1 MTSTTS
7 DIVAVGTV
15 IKDRWKVHKKL
26 GGGGFGEI
34 YEALDTMTQQK
45 VAIKVESSQ
54 QTKQVLKMEVAVL
67 KRLQGKPHVCR
78 FIGCGRNDQ
87 YNYIVM
93 SLQGRNL
100 ADLRRSTR
108 RGYFSISTTVRLAR
122 QILTA
127 IENIH
132 AVGFLHR
139 DIKPSNFALG
149 NGIGPGSVSPRSIVM
164 LDFGLARQYTTT
176 SGDIRPPR
184 QIAGFRGTVRYASVN
199 AHLNKELGRQDDLW
213 SLYYMLAEFITGEL
227 PWRKTKDKEQV
238 GIMKQSFDQNQL
250 LKFMPREF
258 RAFLEHI
265 QSLTYFDKP
274 DYQYLQ
280 SLLNNYM
287 ERRSLNE
294 SDPFDWEVSADH
306 SGAMSETNQHHMNVP
321 VNGALDNNRGT
332 TNGTDA
338 KATRGSVLG
347 TNGPVAP
354 TPSGAGLV
362 VTSGFYS
369 GARGMGSSSKMPVDA
384 SGVTNGANVCAGGA
398 GSALGGSSSNVYKY
412 GGGGGAISKR
422 SMEDAVINNN
432 GDQTQGNPILRKM
445 SYSSYFRS
453 GGSSSNA
460 PRYVK
465 EAKSAS
471 RAREA
476 VRNIDKQNGGE
487 VAPNFGPHQCDQKED
502 GGSAAPA
509 RSGLWGRKPISAS
522 TSNIRSSRIGPAG
535 SQSSLTN
542 FARND
547 TSCTHAV
554 VVMVDQGEGSACPDM
569 TRAAPF
575 TLGSQWGANEDESEG
590 DSKISDEDGEAAVN
604 NNGGVGD
611 HRIDDDDDDNAPPPP
626 PQSPGEANVEC
637 NNNHGYNPAPPI
649 MPNKVVLPRLSNLKS
664 VPPPPR
670 AYIPSPSFT
679 PHLYYR
685 SKQQQPQQQQPNAA
699 TRRHR
704 TGPDIRQKSQ
714 TSDAPS
720 ALPPRCGESS
730 GSVAGTPGSESSGY
744 HSYMPQD
751 IHSLTGHMRS
761 WPPEAR
767 SNGGASRASTSNFAN
782 FAFRREGGLLP
793 SARLPILHLHQ
804 KPTAMLHFEEAAKES
819 HTPPPIA
826 AAATV
831 TTCLVSPEPPRSGQ
845 NSLSSSGGQQR
856 TPDETPDLIV
866 TTSFQNRPAAPT
878 QSPLEEKGL
887 LVRSRLYS
895 FYMPQGFVF
904 YRVVFFVHLGDGGSF
919 DAVQLVWAFL
929 PIPSLI
935 FVFGGWLK
943 LLA

>member
-1 MTSTTS
+1 M
-7 DIVAVGTV
+7 
-15 IKDRWKVHKKL
+15 HKKL

-78 FIGCGRNDQ
+78 FIGCGRNEQ

-132 AVGFLHR
+132 SVGFLHR

-184 QIAGFRGTVRYASVN
+184 QVAGFRGTVRYASVN

-294 SDPFDWEVSADH
+294 SDPYDWEVTADH

-321 VNGALDNNRGT
+321 VNGGPDNRGT

-338 KATRGSVLG
+338 KATRGSALG

-362 VTSGFYS
+362 VTSGFFS
-369 GARGMGSSSKMPVDA
+369 GARAMGSSSKMPVDA
-384 SGVTNGANVCAGGA
+384 SGVTNGANVCPGGA
-398 GSALGGSSSNVYKY
+398 GSALGGSSPNVYKL
-412 GGGGGAISKR
+412 GGGMSKR

-432 GDQTQGNPILRKM
+432 GDQTQGNPSLRKM

-453 GGSSSNA
+453 GGSGTT
-460 PRYVK
+460 PRYIK
-465 EAKSAS
+465 EAKAS
-471 RAREA
+471 SRTRES
-476 VRNIDKQNGGE
+476 VRNIDQQAYNKQGGS
-487 VAPNFGPHQCDQKED
+487 KSRED
-502 GGSAAPA
+502 GEASRKPPTDEGAPK
-509 RSGLWGRKPISAS
+509 SGLFNRRPISAS
-522 TSNIRSSRIGPAG
+522 TSNLRSAVGHAG
-535 SQSSLTN
+535 SSASLAN
-542 FARND
+542 LARND

-554 VVMVDQGEGSACPDM
+554 VVMVDQGEASACPDM
-569 TRAAPF
+569 TRAAAY
-575 TLGSQWGANEDESEG
+575 TLGSQWATGGDDGSEN
-590 DSKISDEDGEAAVN
+590 DSKISDEEGEAGATAAN
-604 NNGGVGD
+604 NNGSDVD
-611 HRIDDDDDDNAPPPP
+611 HPLP
-626 PQSPGEANVEC
+626 PQSPGEAPIEES
-637 NNNHGYNPAPPI
+637 NNNHVYNTTAVI
-649 MPNKVVLPRLSNLKS
+649 MEKLTTSRLPNFKTT
-664 VPPPPR
+664 PPR
-670 AYIPSPSFT
+670 AYLPSPSFT
-679 PHLYYR
+679 PQLYSR
-685 SKQQQPQQQQPNAA
+685 SPSLSTQGGVTRKLQQTA
-699 TRRHR
+699 TNRRRR
-704 TGPDIRQKSQ
+704 TGSDVRPKSR
-714 TSDAPS
+714 TPEAS
-720 ALPPRCGESS
+720 ALLPPRSGAMGSS

-744 HSYMPQD
+744 HSYLTSHNQD
-751 IHSLTGHMRS
+751 YQSPVGHIRS
-761 WPPEAR
+761 WPPEHR
-767 SNGGASRASTSNFAN
+767 NVVLKTSASPFAN

-793 SARLPILHLHQ
+793 SARFPMLHPQ
-804 KPTAMLHFEEAAKES
+804 KPLPFEEPGETIVVHEQHEDDVAS
-819 HTPPPIA
+819 PPPHIN
-826 AAATV
+826 ATV
-831 TTCLVSPEPPRSGQ
+831 TCVVTPDPQRGSGQ
-845 NSLSSSGGQQR
+845 DSLSSGGQRR
-856 TPDETPDLIV
+856 TPDEATPEVVLS
-866 TTSFQNRPAAPT
+866 TSFMNKPADASQIPFEV
-878 QSPLEEKGL
+878 EEKG
-887 LVRSRLYS
+887 Y
-895 FYMPQGFVF
+895 
-904 YRVVFFVHLGDGGSF
+904 VVSGL
-919 DAVQLVWAFL
+919 
-929 PIPSLI
+929 LI
-935 FVFGGWLK
+935 FCFMHYDANFLLH
-943 LLA
+943 LLASCAYIKPT